1 MKIVNR
7 ELSWLSFNE
16 RVLQEALDEKV
27 PLIERIRFLGIY
39 SNNMDEFYRVRVAN
53 IRRMLSFRK
62 PKMAGFKGNAE
73 ELYKEIRRV
82 VLKQQEKFEF
92 AYQEILAGLTLVGI
106 LQLNEKTVTEVQKR
120 ELASY
125 FHKELK
131 HAIFPIMLNK
141 KDAFPRLR
149 DYAIYL
155 AVKINLKGSASRYSL
170 IQVPSALSRF
180 YTMKEGD
187 CQYVLIQD
195 DIIRLH
201 LNEIFSIYNFTSIE
215 AYTFK
220 FTRDAEL
227 DLDDDLSLS
236 FFEKVEKGIKQR
248 KKGAPVRFVYDE
260 TMPKDL
266 LEYLLKALGLSR
278 GINTIPG
285 GRYHNFKDFINYP
298 DFNLPALQ
306 YPKQAPCEHPLLENA
321 NSLLD
326 LIAKQDLFLYFP
338 YQKFDYIVDLLREA
352 AIDPNVKHIKIN
364 IYRVAKNSQIMNA
377 LLAAVFNGKDVTVI
391 IELQARFDEENNLY
405 WSNRLRENGAKVI
418 HGAANLK
425 VHSKMIQISRY
436 KDKKEHLFTYVGT
449 GNFNEKSAKIYTDF
463 ALLTIDKAISN
474 EIKKVFGLLEN
485 NLDRMVFRHLIVSPI
500 NTRRK
505 IYKLIDTEISNAKMG
520 KASGIKIKLNNLTD
534 LSLIE
539 KLYEASAAGVKIEII
554 IRGICCLKTNS
565 KGLSENITVISI
577 VDRYL
582 EHARML
588 IFENAGDPLFYILSA
603 DFMERNID
611 YRIEVGVPIYCK
623 TIQEDLSRAFNFQ
636 WKGSVKSRLIT
647 GDLKNVYRK
656 TNLAPFHAQVE
667 TYKHYLA
674 LSQMPTKSIN

>member
-27 PLIERIRFLGIY
+27 PLIERMRFLGIY

-62 PKMAGFKGNAE
+62 QKIAGFNGNAE
-73 ELYKEIRRV
+73 QLYKEIRRV

-92 AYQEILAGLTLVGI
+92 AYQEILAGLKLFGI
-106 LQLNEKTVTEVQKR
+106 VQLNEKTVTEIQKK

-141 KDAFPRLR
+141 KNAFPRLR

-298 DFNLPALQ
+298 VFDLPALQ

-338 YQKFDYIVDLLREA
+338 YQKFDYVVDLLREA
-352 AIDPNVKHIKIN
+352 AIDPNVKYIKIN

-377 LLAAVFNGKDVTVI
+377 LLAAIFNGKDVTVVM
-391 IELQARFDEENNLY
+391 ELQARFDEENNLY

-436 KDKKEHLFTYVGT
+436 KDKKEHLFSYVGT
-449 GNFNEKSAKIYTDF
+449 GNFNEKSAKTYTDF
-463 ALLTIDKAISN
+463 ALLTSDKAISN

-505 IYKLIDTEISNAKMG
+505 IYKLIDTEIGNAKMG

>member
-27 PLIERIRFLGIY
+27 PLIERMRFLGIY

-62 PKMAGFKGNAE
+62 QKIAGFNGNAE
-73 ELYKEIRRV
+73 QLYKEIRRV

-92 AYQEILAGLTLVGI
+92 AYQEILAGLKLVGI
-106 LQLNEKTVTEVQKR
+106 VQLNEKTVTDIQKK

-298 DFNLPALQ
+298 DFNLQ
-306 YPKQAPCEHPLLENA
+306 
-321 NSLLD
+321 
-326 LIAKQDLFLYFP
+326 
-338 YQKFDYIVDLLREA
+338 IVRASCRE
-352 AIDPNVKHIKIN
+352 
-364 IYRVAKNSQIMNA
+364 RVC
-377 LLAAVFNGKDVTVI
+377 
-391 IELQARFDEENNLY
+391 
-405 WSNRLRENGAKVI
+405 
-418 HGAANLK
+418 
-425 VHSKMIQISRY
+425 
-436 KDKKEHLFTYVGT
+436 
-449 GNFNEKSAKIYTDF
+449 
-463 ALLTIDKAISN
+463 
-474 EIKKVFGLLEN
+474 
-485 NLDRMVFRHLIVSPI
+485 IV
-500 NTRRK
+500 
-505 IYKLIDTEISNAKMG
+505 
-520 KASGIKIKLNNLTD
+520 
-534 LSLIE
+534 
-539 KLYEASAAGVKIEII
+539 V
-554 IRGICCLKTNS
+554 
-565 KGLSENITVISI
+565 
-577 VDRYL
+577 
-582 EHARML
+582 
-588 IFENAGDPLFYILSA
+588 
-603 DFMERNID
+603 
-611 YRIEVGVPIYCK
+611 
-623 TIQEDLSRAFNFQ
+623 
-636 WKGSVKSRLIT
+636 
-647 GDLKNVYRK
+647 
-656 TNLAPFHAQVE
+656 
-667 TYKHYLA
+667 
-674 LSQMPTKSIN
+674 

>member
-62 PKMAGFKGNAE
+62 PKMAGFNGNAE

-92 AYQEILAGLTLVGI
+92 AYQEILAGLKRVGI
-106 LQLNEKTVTEVQKR
+106 LQLNEKTVTEIQKK

-170 IQVPSALSRF
+170 IQVPSVLPRF
-180 YTMKEGD
+180 FTLKETD

-201 LNEIFSIYNFTSIE
+201 LHEIFAIYNFTSIE

-236 FFEKVEKGIKQR
+236 FYEKVEKGIKQR

-266 LEYLLKALGLSR
+266 LEYLLKALGLTR

-298 DFNLPALQ
+298 DFDLPALQ
-306 YPKQAPCEHPLLENA
+306 YPKQAPCEHPLMENA
-321 NSLLD
+321 HSLLD
-326 LIAKQDLFLYFP
+326 LIAQQDLFLYFP
-338 YQKFDYIVDLLREA
+338 YQKFDYVVDLLREA

-377 LLAAVFNGKDVTVI
+377 LLAAVFNGKEVTVI
-391 IELQARFDEENNLY
+391 MELQARFDEENNLY

-436 KDKKEHLFTYVGT
+436 KDKKEHLFSYVGT

-463 ALLTIDKAISN
+463 ALLTSDKSISN

-505 IYKLIDTEISNAKMG
+505 IYRLIDTEIGNAKMG
-520 KASGIKIKLNNLTD
+520 KAAGIKIKLNNLTD

-539 KLYEASAAGVKIEII
+539 KLYEASAAGVKIEMI
-554 IRGICCLKTNS
+554 IRGICCLKTTI
-565 KGLSENITVISI
+565 KGHSENITVISI

-623 TIQEDLSRAFNFQ
+623 TIQEDLSRVFDFQ

-674 LSQMPTKSIN
+674 LSQTPIKSDN

>member
-1 MKIVNR
+1 M
-7 ELSWLSFNE
+7 
-16 RVLQEALDEKV
+16 
-27 PLIERIRFLGIY
+27 
-39 SNNMDEFYRVRVAN
+39 
-53 IRRMLSFRK
+53 
-62 PKMAGFKGNAE
+62 
-73 ELYKEIRRV
+73 
-82 VLKQQEKFEF
+82 
-92 AYQEILAGLTLVGI
+92 
-106 LQLNEKTVTEVQKR
+106 
-120 ELASY
+120 
-125 FHKELK
+125 
-131 HAIFPIMLNK
+131 
-141 KDAFPRLR
+141 
-149 DYAIYL
+149 
-155 AVKINLKGSASRYSL
+155 
-170 IQVPSALSRF
+170 
-180 YTMKEGD
+180 
-187 CQYVLIQD
+187 
-195 DIIRLH
+195 
-201 LNEIFSIYNFTSIE
+201 
-215 AYTFK
+215 
-220 FTRDAEL
+220 
-227 DLDDDLSLS
+227 
-236 FFEKVEKGIKQR
+236 
-248 KKGAPVRFVYDE
+248 
-260 TMPKDL
+260 
-266 LEYLLKALGLSR
+266 
-278 GINTIPG
+278 
-285 GRYHNFKDFINYP
+285 
-298 DFNLPALQ
+298 
-306 YPKQAPCEHPLLENA
+306 ENA
-321 NSLLD
+321 HSLLD
-326 LIAKQDLFLYFP
+326 LIAQQDIFLYFP

-352 AIDPNVKHIKIN
+352 AIDPNVKNIKIN

-377 LLAAVFNGKDVTVI
+377 LLAALFNGKEVTVI
-391 IELQARFDEENNLY
+391 MELQARFDEENNLY

-436 KDKKEHLFTYVGT
+436 KDKKEQLFSYVGT

-463 ALLTIDKAISN
+463 ALLTSDKSISN

-505 IYKLIDTEISNAKMG
+505 IYKLIDTEIGNAKIG
-520 KASGIKIKLNNLTD
+520 KAAGIKIKLNNLTD

-539 KLYEASAAGVKIEII
+539 KLYEASAAGVKIEMI
-554 IRGICCLKTNS
+554 IRGICCLKTNI

-582 EHARML
+582 EHGRML

-623 TIQEDLSRAFNFQ
+623 TIQEDLSRVFDFQ

>member
-16 RVLQEALDEKV
+16 RVLQEALDEKG
-27 PLIERIRFLGIY
+27 PLIERMRFLGIY

-62 PKMAGFKGNAE
+62 QKIAGFNGNAE
-73 ELYKEIRRV
+73 QLYKEIRRV

-92 AYQEILAGLTLVGI
+92 AYQEILAGLKLFGI
-106 LQLNEKTVTEVQKR
+106 VQLNEKTVTDIQKK

-298 DFNLPALQ
+298 VFDLPALQ

-352 AIDPNVKHIKIN
+352 AIDPNVKYIKIN

-377 LLAAVFNGKDVTVI
+377 LLAAIFNGKDVTVVM
-391 IELQARFDEENNLY
+391 ELQARFDEENNLY

-436 KDKKEHLFTYVGT
+436 KGKKEHLFSYVGT

-463 ALLTIDKAISN
+463 ALLTSDKAISN

-505 IYKLIDTEISNAKMG
+505 IYKLIDTEIGNAKMG
-520 KASGIKIKLNNLTD
+520 KAAGIKIKLNNLTD

-539 KLYEASAAGVKIEII
+539 KLYEASAAGVKIEMI

-656 TNLAPFHAQVE
+656 TKLAPFHAQVE

>member
-27 PLIERIRFLGIY
+27 PLIERMRFLGIY

-62 PKMAGFKGNAE
+62 QKIAGFNGNAE
-73 ELYKEIRRV
+73 QLYKEIRRV

-92 AYQEILAGLTLVGI
+92 AYQEILAGLKLVGI
-106 LQLNEKTVTEVQKR
+106 VQLNEKTVTEIQKK

-215 AYTFK
+215 AFTFK

-298 DFNLPALQ
+298 VFDLPALQ

-352 AIDPNVKHIKIN
+352 AIDPNVKYIKIN

-377 LLAAVFNGKDVTVI
+377 LLAAIFNGKDVTVVM
-391 IELQARFDEENNLY
+391 ELQARFDEENNLY

-436 KDKKEHLFTYVGT
+436 KGKKEHLFSYVGT

-463 ALLTIDKAISN
+463 ALLTSDKAISN

-505 IYKLIDTEISNAKMG
+505 IYKLIDTEIGNAKMG

-656 TNLAPFHAQVE
+656 TKLAPFHAQVE

>member
-1 MKIVNR
+1 
-7 ELSWLSFNE
+7 
-16 RVLQEALDEKV
+16 
-27 PLIERIRFLGIY
+27 
-39 SNNMDEFYRVRVAN
+39 
-53 IRRMLSFRK
+53 
-62 PKMAGFKGNAE
+62 
-73 ELYKEIRRV
+73 
-82 VLKQQEKFEF
+82 
-92 AYQEILAGLTLVGI
+92 
-106 LQLNEKTVTEVQKR
+106 
-120 ELASY
+120 
-125 FHKELK
+125 
-131 HAIFPIMLNK
+131 MLNK

-170 IQVPSALSRF
+170 IQVPSSLSRF
-180 YTMKEGD
+180 YTIKEGD

-201 LNEIFSIYNFTSIE
+201 LHEIFAIYNFTSIE

-266 LEYLLKALGLSR
+266 LEYLLKALGLTR

-306 YPKQAPCEHPLLENA
+306 YPKQPPCEHPLMENA
-321 NSLLD
+321 PSLLD
-326 LIAKQDLFLYFP
+326 LIAQQDIFLYFP

-377 LLAAVFNGKDVTVI
+377 LLAAVFNGKEVTVI
-391 IELQARFDEENNLY
+391 MELQARFDEENNLY

-436 KDKKEHLFTYVGT
+436 KDKKEQLFSYVGT

-463 ALLTIDKAISN
+463 ALLTSDKSISN

-505 IYKLIDTEISNAKMG
+505 IYKLIDTEIGNAKMG
-520 KASGIKIKLNNLTD
+520 KAAGIKIKLNNLTD

-539 KLYEASAAGVKIEII
+539 KLYEASAAGVKIEMI
-554 IRGICCLKTNS
+554 IRGICCLKTNI

-582 EHARML
+582 EHGRML

-623 TIQEDLSRAFNFQ
+623 TIQEDLSRVFDFQ

-667 TYKHYLA
+667 TYKYYLA
-674 LSQMPTKSIN
+674 FQMPTKSIN